1 MKKAHSNVKRDAN
14 LNSGKKVVQE
24 YTVTGNEKK

>member
-1 MKKAHSNVKRDAN
+1 MKKAHSKVGRQTN

-24 YTVTGNEKK
+24 YKVTGNEK